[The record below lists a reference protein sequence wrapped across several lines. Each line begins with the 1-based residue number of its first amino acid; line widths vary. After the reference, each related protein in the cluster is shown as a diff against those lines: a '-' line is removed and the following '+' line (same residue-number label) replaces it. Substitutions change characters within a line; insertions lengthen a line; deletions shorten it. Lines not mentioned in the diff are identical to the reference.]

1 VQRDKE
7 IGPCLT
13 HRETLPMDGI
23 RDRREGCQGDVL
35 MPAKQRG
42 VEVWGEWGLGEWVT
56 LWAMMRTFHVEVDGA
71 PQHQLQ
77 ASTTASDAWRFTK

>member
-1 VQRDKE
+1 
-7 IGPCLT
+7 
-13 HRETLPMDGI
+13 
-23 RDRREGCQGDVL
+23 

-42 VEVWGEWGLGEWVT
+42 VEIWGEWGLGEWVT
-56 LWAMMRTFHVEVDGA
+56 LWGMMRTFHVEVDGA